1 MLISKLLHVG
11 NSLKRYLF
19 ADEKYKEKMEIKLFE
34 PGGEP
39 SVSALAGKHSSIAV
53 CLANKAMHEGGVHTW
68 KTEYGV

>member
-1 MLISKLLHVG
+1 
-11 NSLKRYLF
+11 
-19 ADEKYKEKMEIKLFE
+19 MEIKLFE